1 MTNTIKKGLSSALA
15 FIMAF
20 IMAFG
25 TTPAFAAEIG
35 DTVKWYIDENDT
47 EYEEY
52 LIDGKFDSSDEI
64 SIAAETGYRTY
75 AYILNIENTGYY
87 AVTEIGY
94 PFVHYAKTFENG
106 IAKGEYD
113 YFEILSCSDSS
124 EYPDAEI
131 IYLEA
136 GENFITVSAY
146 DMMAVN
152 VSYDFLGE
160 TITKVGYDQEC
171 LENLIIGCEVCED
184 SESFQLEHFSYIDLT
199 FSSGKTVSKILGN
212 DVFVL
217 DAPVKEGENTGYME
231 IINHK
236 EPVTFTAYPT
246 EKFVESMEITNIE
259 EILDVR
265 KDFRGEYV
273 YHNVCDETVTVK
285 FTDGTSIDVQPS
297 PDIDVGMDFINGHH
311 YRLRTLYTETF
322 DGLIF
327 ELGFGK
333 HMFCEGSPIL
343 FSAPC
348 KVSELSFFENL
359 EVLSEIILREYL
371 WVFADIDLG
380 SILDLDLKELY
391 YAHMDSMGHIRD
403 FFNYYF

>member
-1 MTNTIKKGLSSALA
+1 MKNTLKKGLSSAIA
-15 FIMAF
+15 FLMAF
-20 IMAFG
+20 VMIFG
-25 TTPAFAAEIG
+25 TTPAFATEVG
-35 DTVKWYIDENDT
+35 DTVKWYVDSDT
-47 EYEEY
+47 DYEEY
-52 LIDGKFDSSDEI
+52 RIDGKFDSSDEL

-87 AVTEIGY
+87 AVTQIGY

-113 YFEILSCSDSS
+113 YCDILSCSDSS

-146 DMMAVN
+146 DMMAVK

-171 LENLIIGCEVCED
+171 LENLIIGCEVSED

-199 FSSGKTVSKILGN
+199 FSSGKTVNNIMGN
-212 DVFVL
+212 DVIVL
-217 DAPVKEGENTGYME
+217 DAPVREGENTGYME

-236 EPVTFTAYPT
+236 EPITFTAYPT
-246 EKFVESMEITNIE
+246 EKYVESMEITNIE
-259 EILDVR
+259 EVLDVK
-265 KDFRGEYV
+265 KDYRGEYIF
-273 YHNVCDETVTVK
+273 HNVCDETVTVK
-285 FTDGTSIDVQPS
+285 FTDGSKLEIQQS
-297 PDIDVGMDFINGHH
+297 EDINIGMDFINGHH
-311 YRLRTLYTETF
+311 YNLITHYDETYNGMTF
-322 DGLIF
+322 K
-327 ELGFGK
+327 LGFTK
-333 HMFCEGSPIL
+333 HMFSEGSPIL

-348 KVSELSFFENL
+348 KVSDLSFSENL
-359 EVLSEIILREYL
+359 EILSEIILREYL
-371 WVFADIDLG
+371 RVFADIDLG

-391 YAHMDSMGHIRD
+391 YAHMDSMGHIKE
-403 FFNYYF
+403 FFDYYF